1 MIRKFREEDAGQVSR
16 LIKRTLYEVNAK
28 DYEEKYLKDENIALT
43 AEALIERA
51 KNNSYYVCEEDGKIV
66 GVGGIGTYLGRVDE
80 SYIMTVFVLPEYIGK
95 GFGRKILEA
104 LEKDEYFLRA
114 KRVEVASSITAL
126 NFYRRLGYEFKD
138 GNDKL
143 NEVEQN
149 YRLEKFNV
157 K

>member
-43 AEALIERA
+43 AEALIKRA
-51 KNNSYYVCEEDGKIV
+51 EENSYYVFEEDGKIV
-66 GVGGIGTYLGRVDE
+66 GVGGIGSYLNKKDE
-80 SYIMTVFVLPEYIGK
+80 SYIMSVFVLPEYIGK

-104 LEKDEYFLRA
+104 LEKDEYFTRA
-114 KRVEVASSITAL
+114 KRIEVASSITAL
-126 NFYRRLGYEFKD
+126 NFYRKLGYEFKD